1 MQLQLPFFPEHTKY
15 INGTLGLFSKDDFVY
30 RVLRTQYKY
39 YLHNG
44 SPIYCHA
51 KDDRNGYRF
60 IVGNLIHN
68 KLCTISEFHETI
80 GEARKNIERY
90 AQTFREKGAAYFFSR
105 KETRGQCYKMTDE
118 LMSVIQEKLDAG
130 ISQYRISKDCGIS
143 EASIRYHLKNG
154 NLRLKKNMQ

>member
-15 INGTLGLFSKDDFVY
+15 INSSLGLFEKDGYV
-30 RVLRTQYKY
+30 Y

-51 KDDRNGYRF
+51 REDRNGYRF

-68 KLCTISEFHETI
+68 KLCTISEFHESL

-90 AQTFREKGAAYFFSR
+90 AKTFREKGAAYFFHR
-105 KETRGQCYKMTDE
+105 KETRGQCYKITEEVMTA
-118 LMSVIQEKLDAG
+118 IQSKLDEG
-130 ISQYRISKDCGIS
+130 ISQYRISKDYGIS
-143 EASIRYHLKNG
+143 ESAIRYHLKSG
-154 NLRLKKNMQ
+154 KLTLKKKPY